1 MNGNQ
6 EETMPIPMEKST
18 ETYTYADVLAWPAD
32 ERWEIIEGVAF
43 NMTPAPSRD
52 HQEISG
58 NLFFEIKKALKDKCK
73 IYAAPFDVVLCPEE
87 EARENAP
94 NVVQPDISI
103 ICDPKKLD
111 DKGCKGSPDFIAEI
125 LSISTAK
132 KDLKTKRIL
141 YEKYRV
147 PEYWILHPGEHI
159 IMVYKLDK
167 KKKYGEPEIY
177 SSEDTIPLTLGGQ
190 TMNINLEN
198 LFP

>member
-1 MNGNQ
+1 
-6 EETMPIPMEKST
+6 MPIPMEKGS
-18 ETYTYADVLAWPAD
+18 ETYTYADYLTWPD
-32 ERWEIIEGVAF
+32 EEHWEIIEGIAY
-43 NMTPAPSRD
+43 NMTPAPSRA

-58 NLFFEIKKALKDKCK
+58 NLFFEIKKSLKGKCN
-73 IYAAPFDVVLCPEE
+73 IYSAPFDVVLCPEGE
-87 EARENAP
+87 VHKNSP
-94 NVVQPDISI
+94 NVVQPDISV

-111 DKGCKGSPDFIAEI
+111 DEGCKGSPDFIAEI

-177 SSEDTIPLTLGGQ
+177 SSEDKIPLTLGNQ
-190 TMNINLEN
+190 TMEINLEK